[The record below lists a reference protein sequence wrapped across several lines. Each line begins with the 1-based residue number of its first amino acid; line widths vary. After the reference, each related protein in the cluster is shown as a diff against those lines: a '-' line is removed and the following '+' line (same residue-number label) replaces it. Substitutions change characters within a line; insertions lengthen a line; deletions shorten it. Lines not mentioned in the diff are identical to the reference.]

1 MVGAI
6 FHAPRS
12 SVAVPIALPCAGRAN
27 SLNDDERNFLKAP
40 SPMDFRAASAARGF
54 NWGLLVDLEGFE
66 PPTPEPKSDVLP
78 LHHRSIKGR
87 DVSLILFPL

>member
-12 SVAVPIALPCAGRAN
+12 SIAVPIGAPFAGRAN
-27 SLNDDERNFLKAP
+27 SRNDDERNFLKAP

-54 NWGLLVDLEGFE
+54 IGGF
-66 PPTPEPKSDVLP
+66 S
-78 LHHRSIKGR
+78 
-87 DVSLILFPL
+87 